1 MNEPVT
7 DSTENFFEY
16 QVTEQDVEELRAEG
30 VPEEDIPAVGTI
42 RKYVRARHYA
52 PRREH
57 EIKISIYLNGEIL
70 DFLRQRSDETLEK
83 QINAELR
90 KVMENETKQK
100 ENLRQEL
107 LNDESFLRELREK
120 LKAA

>member
-7 DSTENFFEY
+7 DSPEKIFEY
-16 QVTEQDVEELRAEG
+16 TVTEDDVEELRAEG
-30 VPEEDIPAVGTI
+30 VPEEEIPAVGTI
-42 RKYVRARHYA
+42 RKYVRSTHYA
-52 PRREH
+52 PRREQ
-57 EIKISIYLNGEIL
+57 EIKIEIYLNGEII
-70 DFLRQRSDETLEK
+70 DFLRHRSDESLEK

-107 LNDESFLRELREK
+107 LNDENFLRELREK

>member
-1 MNEPVT
+1 MSEPVT
-7 DSTENFFEY
+7 DSTEKVFEY
-16 QVTEQDVEELRAEG
+16 KITESDVEELRAEG
-30 VPEEDIPAVGTI
+30 VPEEEIPAVGTTRRYI
-42 RKYVRARHYA
+42 RARHIA

-70 DFLRQRSDETLEK
+70 DFLRKRSDESLEK

-90 KVMENETKQK
+90 KIMENETKKK
-100 ENLRQEL
+100 ENLREEL
-107 LNDESFLRELREK
+107 LNDENFLRELREK

>member
-1 MNEPVT
+1 MNTSEKDLTVFDFEVT
-7 DSTENFFEY
+7 QEY
-16 QVTEQDVEELRAEG
+16 VEELREQG
-30 VPEEDIPAVGTI
+30 VPEDELPKVGTI
-42 RKYVRARHYA
+42 QHWRRSTHYA

-57 EIKISIYLNGEIL
+57 EIKISIYLNGEII
-70 DFLRQRSDETLEK
+70 DFLRQRSDESLEK

-107 LNDESFLRELREK
+107 LNDENFLRELREK